1 MATGFAGGFQEIGG
15 LKGMSSLFGSVGES
29 PYVDDDAVHK

>member
-15 LKGMSSLFGSVGES
+15 LGAMSSLFGTVGES
-29 PYVDDDAVHK
+29 PYADDDAA

>member
-15 LKGMSSLFGSVGES
+15 LEAIFSLFGSVGAS
-29 PYVDDDAVHK
+29 PDTDDDVA